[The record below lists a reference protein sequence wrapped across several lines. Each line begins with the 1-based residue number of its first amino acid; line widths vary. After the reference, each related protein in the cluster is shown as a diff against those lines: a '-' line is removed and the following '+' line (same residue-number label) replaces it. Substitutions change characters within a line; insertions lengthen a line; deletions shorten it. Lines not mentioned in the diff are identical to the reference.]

1 MLNNSPWAQSQ
12 MRGEAPPE
20 TRGRNPGSLNPQ
32 LGDPGMARVPQEIFL
47 RVRFVSAKPIRE
59 GFANRVLSS
68 QTGDQ
73 ADMASR
79 LQTAIDEGFGDFIVV
94 AVNIDGQNPQTVA
107 PTFQMLRRLNLA
119 EIGDTAYLERRDG
132 KRLSLIDYK
141 TPVADDMGGKFVFPR
156 TLDGEPFLTPESGW
170 VRFVLNSTGNLKVN
184 LRFDVKKM
192 FYNGKLEY

>member
-1 MLNNSPWAQSQ
+1 
-12 MRGEAPPE
+12 
-20 TRGRNPGSLNPQ
+20 
-32 LGDPGMARVPQEIFL
+32 MARVPQEIFL